1 MPPREV
7 HGNTLEGVDE
17 GEEEVMDE
25 ELLAGGVKGVEALH
39 QTDQSITEF
48 ILALTGN
55 AGVLEEGDEKL
66 HDLRGIL
73 KQ

>member
-25 ELLAGGVKGVEALH
+25 ELLAGGVK
-39 QTDQSITEF
+39 
-48 ILALTGN
+48 
-55 AGVLEEGDEKL
+55 
-66 HDLRGIL
+66 
-73 KQ
+73 

>member
-7 HGNTLEGVDE
+7 HGNSLEGVDE
-17 GEEEVMDE
+17 WEEEVMDE
-25 ELLAGGVKGVEALH
+25 ELLAGRVKGVEALH

-48 ILALTGN
+48 VLALAGN

-66 HDLRGIL
+66 HDL
-73 KQ
+73 